1 MSDISYITRILQSL
15 YSIKLKVIAVLFLSG
30 FDLKKIN
37 IEIDL
42 QCSRFLMVILL
53 SNINGN
59 IKY

>member
-42 QCSRFLMVILL
+42 QCSGFLMVILL